1 MPIFIM
7 VLPFSNT
14 LFVFRLLTLRMTKR
28 VGGFPVKLLK
38 LLNFSRFSAM
48 AISLPLAVLVAC
60 LVVFI
65 NEASYR
71 NTVQSV
77 GTMEKAQNTRSA
89 LNELMQ
95 SLLDAE
101 TGQRG
106 YLLTGNVK
114 YLEPYYETLKTI
126 NQQLDDLRI
135 TFSPQQQQLGE
146 FGVMSRHISR
156 KLAEIDLTIKMRAAG
171 QEDAWRFV
179 LTTDVGKDQMDAIRV
194 QAEKLAVS
202 SITSMER
209 GQTQVRETLQ
219 LSRIGIAFMA
229 LCGLLA
235 FYMYLL
241 QTRALLNSG
250 IREQA
255 SLKRERDQLDLQV
268 RERTA
273 NLAELATHLQ
283 NVREDERGHLAREL
297 HDELGALLTA
307 AKLDVA
313 RLKSRLGAEQ
323 PEAQERITHLTATLN
338 NGIALKRRIVE
349 DLRPSSLSHLGLVA
363 SLEILA
369 REFEERS
376 GISLTTDLEAVEL
389 GGSAQ
394 LTVYRLVQESLTNI
408 GKYAHAKQIVI
419 SLQNQGGYA
428 MVEVSDNGAG
438 FDTQVIAAG
447 SHGINGMRHR
457 VEAAGG
463 KLTVTSQPGAGTR
476 ISAVLP
482 KG

>member
-1 MPIFIM
+1 MTFFKKFKWPA
-7 VLPFSNT
+7 
-14 LFVFRLLTLRMTKR
+14 RLT
-28 VGGFPVKLLK
+28 G
-38 LLNFSRFSAM
+38 M
-48 AISLPLAVLVAC
+48 AISLPLAVVAVT
-60 LVVFI
+60 LIVFI
-65 NEASYR
+65 NEASYHR
-71 NTVQSV
+71 TVKSVSDMEQAQS
-77 GTMEKAQNTRSA
+77 TRGA

-106 YLLTGNVK
+106 YLLTGNRI
-114 YLEPYYETLKTI
+114 YLEPYFETLKTI
-126 NQQLDDLRI
+126 NQQLDQLRA
-135 TFSPQQQQLGE
+135 TFSADPETLND

-156 KLAEIDLTIKMRAAG
+156 KLAELDLTVKMRAAN

-179 LTTDVGKDQMDAIRV
+179 LTTDVGKEQMDGIRA
-194 QAEKLAVS
+194 QIDKLAAG
-202 SITSMER
+202 SIRNTER
-209 GQTQVRETLQ
+209 GQAQVRRTLQ
-219 LSRIGIAFMA
+219 LSRIGIGIMA
-229 LCGLLA
+229 LGGLLA

-241 QTRALLNSG
+241 QTRALLNAG
-250 IREQA
+250 VREQE
-255 SLKRERDQLDLQV
+255 SLMRERDHLDLQV

-313 RLKSRLGAEQ
+313 RLKSRIGASQ
-323 PEAQERITHLTATLN
+323 PEAMERIAHLTGTLN

-376 GISLTTDLEAVEL
+376 EISITTDLESVEL

-394 LTVYRLVQESLTNI
+394 LTAYRLVQESLTNI
-408 GKYAHAKQIVI
+408 GKYANATQIVI
-419 SLQNQGGYA
+419 SLQNQAGYTL
-428 MVEVSDNGAG
+428 VEVTDNGSG
-438 FDTQVIAAG
+438 FDVSRITAS

-463 KLTVTSQPGAGTR
+463 KLTITSAPGAGTR

>member
-1 MPIFIM
+1 MKF
-7 VLPFSNT
+7 FKWS
-14 LFVFRLLTLRMTKR
+14 
-28 VGGFPVKLLK
+28 VKLPDI
-38 LLNFSRFSAM
+38 
-48 AISLPLAVLVAC
+48 AISLPLAVLVVA

-65 NEASYR
+65 NEASYH
-71 NTVQSV
+71 NTIKSV
-77 GTMEKAQNTRSA
+77 GDMERVQTTRTA

-95 SLLDAE
+95 SMLDAE

-106 YLLTGNVK
+106 YLLTGNKV

-126 NQQLDDLRI
+126 NQQLDQLRI
-135 TFSPQQQQLGE
+135 TFTPYKDQLSD

-156 KLAEIDLTIKMRAAG
+156 KLAEMDLSLKMRDAG
-171 QEDAWRFV
+171 QEEAWRFV
-179 LTTDVGKDQMDAIRV
+179 LTTDVGKEQMDAIKA
-194 QAEKLAVS
+194 QSEKLAS
-202 SITSMER
+202 SNIRDIER
-209 GQTQVRETLQ
+209 GQEQVKRTLQ
-219 LSRIGIAFMA
+219 LSRIGIAIMA
-229 LCGLLA
+229 LGGLLA
-235 FYMYLL
+235 FYMYLM
-241 QTRALLNSG
+241 QTRALLDLG
-250 IREQA
+250 VREQA

-268 RERTA
+268 RERTTS
-273 NLAELATHLQ
+273 LAELATHLQ

-313 RLKSRLGAEQ
+313 RLKSRLGTSQ
-323 PEAQERITHLTATLN
+323 PEALERIVHLTTTLN
-338 NGIALKRRIVE
+338 SGIALKRRIVE

-376 GISLTTDLEAVEL
+376 GTSLTTDLENVEL

-408 GKYAHAKQIVI
+408 GKYANATQIVI
-419 SLQNQGGYA
+419 SLQNQSGYA
-428 MVEVSDNGAG
+428 LIEVNDNGIG
-438 FDTQVIAAG
+438 FNTEDIASS
-447 SHGINGMRHR
+447 SHGISGMRHR

-463 KLTVTSQPGAGTR
+463 KLTVTSTPGQGTI
-476 ISAVLP
+476 ISAVMP

>member
-1 MPIFIM
+1 MKF
-7 VLPFSNT
+7 
-14 LFVFRLLTLRMTKR
+14 FRL
-28 VGGFPVKLLK
+28 PLK
-38 LLNFSRFSAM
+38 LPGI
-48 AISLPLAVLVAC
+48 AISLPLAVLAVT

-71 NTVQSV
+71 TTIDSV
-77 GTMEKAQNTRSA
+77 SNMERAQNTRSA

-95 SLLDAE
+95 SMLDAE

-106 YLLTGNVK
+106 YLLTGNDA
-114 YLEPYYETLKTI
+114 YLAPYNETMKTI
-126 NQQLDDLRI
+126 NQQLDNLRI
-135 TFSPQQQQLGE
+135 TFSPYPQQLGE

-156 KLAEIDLTIKMRAAG
+156 KLAELDLSLKMRAAG
-171 QEDAWRFV
+171 QDEAWRFV
-179 LTTDVGKDQMDAIRV
+179 LKTDVGKDQMDAIRAHADKLSGTSISNTEKG
-194 QAEKLAVS
+194 QA
-202 SITSMER
+202 
-209 GQTQVRETLQ
+209 QVRQTLQ
-219 LSRIGIAFMA
+219 LSRIGIAIMA
-229 LCGLLA
+229 LGGLLA

-250 IREQA
+250 LREKDA
-255 SLKRERDQLDLQV
+255 LKRERDQLDLQV
-268 RERTA
+268 RERTV

-283 NVREDERGHLAREL
+283 NVREEERGHLAREL

-313 RLKSRLGAEQ
+313 RLKSRLGTTQ
-323 PEAQERITHLTATLN
+323 PEVLERIAHLTTTLN
-338 NGIALKRRIVE
+338 SGIALKRRIVE

-369 REFEERS
+369 REFEASS
-376 GISLTTDLEAVEL
+376 GASLTTDLETVEL

-408 GKYAHAKQIVI
+408 GKYANATQIVV
-419 SLQNQGGYA
+419 SLQNQGGYV
-428 MVEVSDNGAG
+428 MIEVNDNGTG
-438 FDTQVIAAG
+438 FDTQNIVAS

-457 VEAAGG
+457 VEATGG
-463 KLTVTSQPGAGTR
+463 RLTVTSEPGKGTR
-476 ISAVLP
+476 ICAVLP

>member
-1 MPIFIM
+1 MTFFK
-7 VLPFSNT
+7 LPARFAFKLPGMAVS
-14 LFVFRLLTLRMTKR
+14 LL
-28 VGGFPVKLLK
+28 
-38 LLNFSRFSAM
+38 
-48 AISLPLAVLVAC
+48 LAVAAVA
-60 LVVFI
+60 LIVFI
-65 NEASYR
+65 NEASYH
-71 NTVQSV
+71 NTIKSVNDMERAQS
-77 GTMEKAQNTRSA
+77 TRSA

-95 SLLDAE
+95 SMLDAE

-106 YLLTGNVK
+106 YLLTGNAI
-114 YLEPYYETLKTI
+114 YLEPYNETLKTI
-126 NQQLDDLRI
+126 NQQLDQLRLA
-135 TFSPQQQQLGE
+135 FMPFQNQLME
-146 FGVMSRHISR
+146 FGVMSRHVSR
-156 KLAEIDLTIKMRAAG
+156 KMAEMDLTVKMRAAG
-171 QEDAWRFV
+171 KEDAWRFV
-179 LTTDVGKDQMDAIRV
+179 LTTDVGKEQMDAVRKQADILASDSIRN
-194 QAEKLAVS
+194 
-202 SITSMER
+202 MER
-209 GQTQVRETLQ
+209 GQMQVRQNLQ
-219 LSRIGIAFMA
+219 LSRIGIAIMA
-229 LCGLLA
+229 LGGLLA

-250 IREQA
+250 IREQE

-313 RLKSRLGAEQ
+313 RLKSRLAPTQ
-323 PEAQERITHLTATLN
+323 PEALERVAHLSETLN
-338 NGIALKRRIVE
+338 HGIALKRRIVE

-408 GKYAHAKQIVI
+408 AKYAGASKITV

-428 MVEVSDNGAG
+428 LVEVRDNGKG
-438 FDTQVIAAG
+438 FDVQKIASS

-463 KLTVTSQPGAGTR
+463 KLTVTSDLGVGTR
-476 ISAVLP
+476 VNAALP
-482 KG
+482 KR